1 MNAAVRLHVERTPD
15 PAVLRWV
22 VHDQAI
28 ADAGDGPRAV
38 GGDGALAALIADGA
52 ALDVSVR
59 RGDVLVRT
67 SDPAAW
73 PRLAPT
79 VHAAI
84 SADIATGAPW
94 RTTHAPT
101 ATRVA
106 VNVRPSS

>member
-1 MNAAVRLHVERTPD
+1 MNAAVRLHVERTAD

-38 GGDGALAALIADGA
+38 VGDGALAALITGGA
-52 ALDVSVR
+52 SLEVSVR
-59 RGDVLVRT
+59 RGDVLVRA

-73 PRLAPT
+73 PRLAPA

-84 SADIATGAPW
+84 ATDVAAGAPW
-94 RTTHAPT
+94 RTTRALTVTP
-101 ATRVA
+101 VA
-106 VNVRPSS
+106 VSTRSG